1 MVIEL
6 SQEDFKQKVFD
17 YDNNQDWHY
26 KGDMPCIIDFYADWC
41 QPCKVVSPILEQ
53 ISEKF
58 ADHLYVYKVDVD
70 KNGEIAALFGVSS
83 IPSIL
88 FVSMNEL
95 PRIEV
100 GALPLPSILQI
111 IDEEFGLTIEAE

>member
-1 MVIEL
+1 MVVEL

-17 YDNNQDWHY
+17 YEQHQDWQY
-26 KGDMPCIIDFYADWC
+26 KGDKPCIIDFYADWC
-41 QPCKVVSPILEQ
+41 QPCKMVSPILEQ

-70 KNGEIAALFGVSS
+70 ENGEIAALFGISS

-88 FVSMNEL
+88 FASMTEL

-111 IDEEFGLTIEAE
+111 IDEELGLAIEAE